1 MGFPMKRFGGM
12 RNHRGAKSVK
22 MRTKLMTDAWQLS
35 YSIVTPTE
43 GS

>member
-1 MGFPMKRFGGM
+1 MKRFGGV
-12 RNHRGAKSVK
+12 RNRCDEKSVK
-22 MRTKLMTDAWQLS
+22 KRTYLMTGAWQLS